1 MIAFIADLHLQQGQ
15 PETLKQ
21 AVAFVD
27 WAKGRCKHLYILGD
41 LFEYWLG
48 DDHPLPGLESFDAHL
63 KALSNTG
70 CAITIMHG
78 NRDFLLGEDYAQ
90 RVGATLVRND
100 HIEIML
106 GDRKAIALHGDTLCT
121 DDTSYQQARLLLR
134 SDAWQKQFTALPLA
148 TRKAQALALRQQSKN
163 DSATKSEEI
172 MDINDAVAATLC
184 ITEQTDLLIHGHT
197 HRPDRHIGQQYERVV
212 LGDWNSDGAYVL
224 LYDNSEFSFKHWP
237 FDP

>member
-1 MIAFIADLHLQQGQ
+1 MIAFIADLHLQQDQ

-48 DDHPLPGLESFDAHL
+48 DDHPLPGLERFDEHL
-63 KALSNTG
+63 QALSDAG
-70 CAITIMHG
+70 CVITILHG

-90 RVGATLVRND
+90 RIGATLVRD
-100 HIEIML
+100 DSIKITL
-106 GDRKAIALHGDTLCT
+106 GERKAVALHGDTLCT
-121 DDTSYQQARLLLR
+121 DDTAYQQARLLLR
-134 SDAWQKQFTALPLA
+134 SDAWQKQFTALPLE

-172 MDINDAVAATLC
+172 MDINEVAAENLC
-184 ITEQTDLLIHGHT
+184 ADEQIDLLIHGHT
-197 HRPDRHIGQQYERVV
+197 HRPQQHIKQQYERVV
-212 LGDWNSDGAYVL
+212 LGDWSPDGAYVL
-224 LYDNSEFSFKHWP
+224 LYDNNEISFKHWP
-237 FDP
+237 FAS